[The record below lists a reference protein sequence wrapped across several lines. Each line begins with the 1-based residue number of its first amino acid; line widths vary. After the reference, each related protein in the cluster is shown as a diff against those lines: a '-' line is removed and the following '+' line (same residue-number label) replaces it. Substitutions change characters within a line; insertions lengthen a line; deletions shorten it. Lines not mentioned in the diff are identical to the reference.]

1 MLATIVD
8 YSVYVVD
15 GECLP
20 VPGMEI
26 CARYHY
32 PTAASTWDCA
42 ESGGDG
48 VARFSGEHVEP
59 PSEVA
64 LFVDGQLCGTYPL
77 APGATLTLEM

>member
-1 MLATIVD
+1 MLATTID
-8 YSVYVVD
+8 YRVYVVD

-20 VPGMEI
+20 VPGVEI

-42 ESGGDG
+42 ESDGDG
-48 VARFSGEHVEP
+48 VAFFSDEHVEP

-64 LFVDGQLCGTYPL
+64 LFVNGELCGTYDVSDHV
-77 APGATLTLEM
+77 TLTLEM

>member
-1 MLATIVD
+1 MLATIID
-8 YSVYVVD
+8 YRVYVVD

-32 PTAASTWDCA
+32 PTTPSTWDCA

-48 VARFSGEHVEP
+48 IAEFSGEHAEA

-64 LFVDGQLCGTYPL
+64 LFVNGQMCGTYPL
-77 APGATLTLEM
+77 VHDATLTLEM